1 MEKRPVEQAVLLMQ
15 FDTDPEK
22 QEKLIGIIHK
32 EIQEIIANGP
42 REEDLTKTKE
52 ILLKSFKEQLEENSA
67 WSKTYLPHYYN
78 NNLNYIRDFQKIIEN
93 ITDES
98 IVATLK
104 AIVEQG
110 NVVEVV
116 MMPAK

>member
-1 MEKRPVEQAVLLMQ
+1 
-15 FDTDPEK
+15 
-22 QEKLIGIIHK
+22 
-32 EIQEIIANGP
+32 
-42 REEDLTKTKE
+42 
-52 ILLKSFKEQLEENSA
+52 
-67 WSKTYLPHYYN
+67 LPHYYN
-78 NNLNYIRDFQKIIEN
+78 NNLNYIRDFQKTIEN
-93 ITDES
+93 ITAES